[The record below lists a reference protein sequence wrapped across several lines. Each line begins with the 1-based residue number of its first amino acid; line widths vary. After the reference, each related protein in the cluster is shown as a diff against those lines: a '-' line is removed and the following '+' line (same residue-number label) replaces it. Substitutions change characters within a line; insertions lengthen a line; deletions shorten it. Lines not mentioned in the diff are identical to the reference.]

1 MGHGYIATILHDKDH
16 HLEVYEDAKN
26 GNLLG
31 IYLRFDSPIFEDEVE
46 DVIKPSPQ
54 RHELGNPVLLWVN
67 ANVSVMHATY
77 FHASL
82 IIRGT
87 LWSEPESMI
96 KRAVIRDTKGRENEP

>member
-1 MGHGYIATILHDKDH
+1 M
-16 HLEVYEDAKN
+16 
-26 GNLLG
+26 
-31 IYLRFDSPIFEDEVE
+31 SS
-46 DVIKPSPQ
+46 KPSPQ

-96 KRAVIRDTKGRENEP
+96 KRAVIRDMIKRVFIWDMLGQENDP

>member
-46 DVIKPSPQ
+46 DVIKA
-54 RHELGNPVLLWVN
+54 V
-67 ANVSVMHATY
+67 T
-77 FHASL
+77 
-82 IIRGT
+82 
-87 LWSEPESMI
+87 SE
-96 KRAVIRDTKGRENEP
+96 T